1 MDFKEELQELIEKAR
16 IEDSLLYQRYTGIYF
31 TPNELEQKNKMGQFV
46 WGVCNWELVPRE
58 KRLGQLKAETLCFC
72 DEKRRFWQY
81 VFQRFRVMVCVL
93 VEQMLFAPASPAIL

>member
-58 KRLGQLKAETLCFC
+58 KRLGQLKAEKERTIKEL
-72 DEKRRFWQY
+72 EETINK
-81 VFQRFRVMVCVL
+81 L
-93 VEQMLFAPASPAIL
+93 KNLK